1 MCTCMKICVANVGP
15 QFIGRTACL
24 LQEHAITSDDALA
37 LGDLPE
43 KKTVVTVG
51 AGYISLE
58 FASIFHGMGMD
69 THVLIRKDAPLRG

>member
-1 MCTCMKICVANVGP
+1 MQVRMTGHQASVHGMP
-15 QFIGRTACL
+15 